1 MRVLVVARQV
11 VFPAALA
18 TALTVALAA
27 VVAAALAVALA
38 AALAGECAAFPLVG
52 AGDIRFRLDH
62 ASFRSGVGTTESEFY
77 LEVDNVDLG
86 FRVKDGRLVANA
98 EFHLEFHG
106 GGKHL
111 GGREYPLEFGE
122 GAPAGSDGAVPPEV
136 AARRQVVQLRIPLP
150 AGTDSVAAEIQDRN
164 ARKRGIVYLFTKT
177 PKSGFAAAPLVL
189 RRFPE
194 GEISVSDIEF
204 ARPFGGHAVDP
215 TFVKSGLDVEPN
227 PGRVYGAP
235 DRIAAT
241 YLEAYDLH
249 PWQAGERRQYE
260 LTYVLRDQDGTEL
273 RTWQR
278 KLSSQVETWADT
290 TSFDVS
296 TLPAGTYALGVI
308 VKEAAGGGR
317 ALVESS
323 FDVVWASASWTRWLA
338 ETESVVPFLLDGI
351 ELDNFL
357 ALRPGAKER
366 YLDQFWASRDPTPGQ
381 GNEIREEFN
390 RRIAFANYNYTTTLE
405 PGMRTDRGRIYIKYG
420 EPDEVQREVIPVQG
434 NDINEAL
441 EELDR
446 STAGDLTG
454 SRTIDPEDSRS
465 FEIWIYDYRGQE
477 LFPKK
482 QMSTSLGL
490 QFVFVDDLGVG
501 DFRLIRASDQ
511 SDY

>member
-1 MRVLVVARQV
+1 MA
-11 VFPAALA
+11 FAAGSGPGRR
-18 TALTVALAA
+18 VALAA
-27 VVAAALAVALA
+27 RSGGARGVWLAAGLA
-38 AALAGECAAFPLVG
+38 AALASPAAADFPIIG
-52 AGDIRFRLDH
+52 TGDIRFRLDH

-77 LEVDNVDLG
+77 LEVDNADLG
-86 FRVKDGRLVANA
+86 FRVKDGRLVANT
-98 EFHLEFHG
+98 EFQLEFLG
-106 GGKHL
+106 GGKRL
-111 GGREYPLEFGE
+111 GGREYPLEFRE
-122 GAPAGSDGAVPPEV
+122 GAPAGPDGQVPPEV
-136 AARRQVVQLRIPLP
+136 AVRRQVLQLRIPVP
-150 AGTDSVAAEIQDRN
+150 EGTDSVAAQIEDRN

-177 PKSGFAAAPLVL
+177 PKSGSAAAPLAL

-194 GEISVSDIEF
+194 GELSVSDIEF
-204 ARPFGGHAVDP
+204 ARPFGGQAADP

-241 YLEAYDLH
+241 YLEAYDLN

-260 LTYVLRDQDGTEL
+260 LTYVLRDQDGTQL

-290 TSFDVS
+290 SSFDVS
-296 TLPAGTYALGVI
+296 GLRAGTYSLGVT
-308 VKEAAGGGR
+308 VKDVAASGR
-317 ALVESS
+317 AVVESS
-323 FDVVWASASWTRWLA
+323 FDVMWVSAYWMRWLA
-338 ETESVVPFLLDGI
+338 KIEAEVPFLIDGA

-366 YLDQFWASRDPTPGQ
+366 YLNDFWAARDPTPGA
-381 GNEIREEFN
+381 GNEILDEFN
-390 RRIAFANYNYTTTLE
+390 RRIAFANYNYTTTIE

-420 EPDEVQREVIPVQG
+420 EPDEVRREVIPVQG

-454 SRTIDPEDSRS
+454 SRAIDPEDSRA
-465 FEIWIYDYRGQE
+465 FEIWIYDYRGVE

-501 DFRLIRASDQ
+501 DYRLIRASDQ